1 MNNVWLCLIIMKY
14 SRKYIRKLVDKA
26 LTFEKFNDLVYDI
39 FYDVYKEFVQ
49 GQEKSQRIRLLV
61 EHVFTHQSID
71 DFLNE
76 IKEIN
81 PKAFN
86 EFETS
91 RQEQTNLLDSRNKEE
106 KAINDLGEYLQSCAK
121 QKS

>member
-1 MNNVWLCLIIMKY
+1 MKY

-71 DFLNE
+71 DLLNE
-76 IKEIN
+76 IKMATI
-81 PKAFN
+81 
-86 EFETS
+86 
-91 RQEQTNLLDSRNKEE
+91 
-106 KAINDLGEYLQSCAK
+106 
-121 QKS
+121 